1 MNVWYHR
8 VKLSFAGRNILANS
22 DDYIIASVVRAVR
35 TLKQFTADTPT
46 HSLMDLA
53 KRCSVNKSSM
63 FRILATLESEGF
75 VRQNENK
82 KYELGIDLYHL
93 VNSAYGFLDIKK
105 ICAPYLRTACEKSN
119 LLIHLAIIDDNKI
132 IIIDRIWPRNDF
144 EAVVLASNVG
154 GTVPLHSTGVGKVL
168 CAYSPGIIREKLIGA
183 CDFKKFSERTIT
195 DRDEFLGALDVVRK
209 NGYAINE
216 GEHEP
221 YLKCLTRP
229 IFNADGKI
237 IAAFSLSGLREVL
250 NGEGLENAQQVS
262 EETAIL
268 INKEFGWHLRVG

>member
-1 MNVWYHR
+1 M
-8 VKLSFAGRNILANS
+8 
-22 DDYIIASVVRAVR
+22 RAVR
-35 TLKQFTADTPT
+35 TLKQFTADTPSHT
-46 HSLMDLA
+46 LMDLA
-53 KRCSVNKSSM
+53 NRCSVNKSSM
-63 FRILATLESEGF
+63 FRVLATLESEGF

-82 KYELGIDLYHL
+82 RYELGIDLYHL

-105 ICAPYLRTACEKSN
+105 ICAPYLKSACDKSN
-119 LLIHLAIIDDNKI
+119 LLIHLAIIDDDKI

-168 CAYSPGIIREKLIGA
+168 CAYSPNAIREKLIGA
-183 CDFKKFSERTIT
+183 SNFKKFSERTIT
-195 DRDEFLGALDVVRK
+195 DKSEFLATLDEVRSR
-209 NGYAINE
+209 GYAINE

-237 IAAFSLSGLREVL
+237 IAAFSISGLREL
-250 NGEGLENAQQVS
+250 LSGEGLELAQRVS
-262 EETAIL
+262 QETAIL
-268 INKEFGWHLRVG
+268 INKEFGWHLRVV